1 MPADN
6 MLKPYQLH
14 QQKRKEVAGSG
25 LGNVVAV
32 INEEVCEDVRRSG
45 VKRYHQVRRGSTS
58 LKPTGWL

>member
-32 INEEVCEDVRRSG
+32 INEEVREDVRHSG
-45 VKRYHQVRRGSTS
+45 VKRYHQVRRA
-58 LKPTGWL
+58 